1 MSADSLTWISEGEK
15 YALVGISVK
24 TEGHIPS
31 GKISPNLWTLTDP
44 TFTMPSTWKEW
55 LGTIR
60 AGQVED
66 SDLFL
71 LSKEISKTPDVL
83 DGENEDLKQRV
94 QNFYTGL
101 LLASTFAPA
110 HDPVLLTGARRAGEV
125 DIRQEQDIDAP
136 IPKVFCPYPPVMA
149 GDLRLAAQLG
159 EKIGALAVAPLG
171 GGHWRLFRALHVYT
185 EARTS
190 SQIVDRIHQ
199 YSRCIDGV
207 ILPDIGKT
215 RQQFRSRTEL
225 FIGPYHHQLMG
236 EIYDVR
242 SNVEHL
248 HEYLYLETF
257 DRKVRLDLLRK
268 EAIIEHIARNVLA
281 RIIGDDNLW
290 PYFAN
295 TPALAALWALPSVDR
310 QQIWGD
316 PFDPNE
322 ALAEFDPAYIHDGLL
337 GA

>member
-44 TFTMPSTWKEW
+44 TFAISSTWREW

-60 AGQVED
+60 AGQVEGC
-66 SDLFL
+66 DLFL
-71 LSKEISKTPDVL
+71 LSKHISKTPDVL
-83 DGENEDLKQRV
+83 DGENENLKQQV
-94 QNFYTGL
+94 WNFYTGL

-110 HDPVLLTGARRAGEV
+110 HDPVLLTGLRRGGEV
-125 DIRQEQDIDAP
+125 DIRQQQDIDAP
-136 IPKVFCPYPPVMA
+136 ILKVFCPYPPVVA
-149 GDLRLAAQLG
+149 DVRLAAQLG
-159 EKIGALAVAPLG
+159 EKLGALAVAPLG
-171 GGHWRLFRALHVYT
+171 GGHWRLFRTLHVYT

-199 YSRCIDGV
+199 YSRCIDGM

-248 HEYLYLETF
+248 HEYRYLETF
-257 DRKVRLDLLRK
+257 DREVRLDLLEATLLLDRFGKIRK
-268 EAIIEHIARNVLA
+268 ILDRSHSGAAGIDPRAA
-281 RIIGDDNLW
+281 DAD
-290 PYFAN
+290 
-295 TPALAALWALPSVDR
+295 LAAAS
-310 QQIWGD
+310 
-316 PFDPNE
+316 
-322 ALAEFDPAYIHDGLL
+322 
-337 GA
+337 